1 MQRMLTQEI
10 LDATLQRKEDIVY
23 ERTRTRR
30 RLTDLNKELAEIIAT
45 EELLRQV
52 VEKEQ
57 KQMEKHARLYE
68 EGLEEVANGTQ
79 EKHGG

>member
-30 RLTDLNKELAEIIAT
+30 RLTDLNKELSEIIAT